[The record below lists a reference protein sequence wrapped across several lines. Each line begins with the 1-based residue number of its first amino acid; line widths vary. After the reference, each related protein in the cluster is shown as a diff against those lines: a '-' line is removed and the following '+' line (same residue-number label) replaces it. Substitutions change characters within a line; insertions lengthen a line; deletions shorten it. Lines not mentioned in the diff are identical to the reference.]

1 MSTPDIISILAILAG
16 PVLAVQVQKFLER
29 QREHKNKRAEVFKT
43 LMATRGAVLSAYH
56 VEALNR
62 IDLEFSGDK
71 KYKKVIEAWKE
82 YFDNLNNRKKSEED
96 LKIWGERN
104 EELLANLLYEMG
116 NSLGYTFDKVSIKR
130 NMYSPQGHLN
140 VEREHDLIRMGLF
153 KLLSGEISLS
163 VESTNVLDEESL
175 NKQKELQDLLLK
187 YYKDKEPLNV
197 RITKD

>member
-16 PVLAVQVQKFLER
+16 PVLAVQVQKLLER
-29 QREHKNKRAEVFKT
+29 HREHKNKRAEVFKT

-96 LKIWGERN
+96 LKTWGERN

-116 NSLGYTFDKVSIKR
+116 NSLGYTFDKVLIKR
-130 NMYSPQGHLN
+130 NMYSPQGHVN
-140 VEREHDLIRMGLF
+140 VEREHDLIRMGLI

-175 NKQKELQDLLLK
+175 KKQKELQDLLLK

>member
-29 QREHKNKRAEVFKT
+29 QREHKHNRAEVFKT
-43 LMATRGAVLSAYH
+43 LMATRGAVLSSYH

-96 LKIWGERN
+96 LKTWGERN

-116 NSLGYTFDKVSIKR
+116 NSLGYTFDKVLIKR
-130 NMYSPQGHLN
+130 NMYSPQGHVN
-140 VEREHDLIRMGLF
+140 VEREHDLIRMGLI